1 MKRFVWKYGGAVGRI
16 GSFRVSGVD
25 FAKGSLVQRTDSRE
39 HGEKISVATSSC
51 TVTLPGR
58 AAQSFLSVTCAICHV
73 RCHYM
78 EINITSRF
86 IYVGSW
92 ESLACGEKVAS
103 LGRLE
108 LLKAEPVGPLP
119 WNESELYF
127 WLALKHPCE
136 GKSIVRCLWEGEG
149 EVGPAVGLVSCE
161 SGAILGAMVA
171 EAKDD
176 QTAGASRDAFGAISP
191 QRESVATQSKALSSN
206 GNGYAPKRE
215 RWTEEEHKRFV
226 EALKLYGR
234 AWRQIEEHVA
244 TKTAIQIRSHAQKF
258 FAKVTRDPCVDA
270 EGSLSPIEIPP
281 PRPKKKPLHPYPRKT
296 VDPANTEGMVSN
308 QVGGTTEPADERE
321 NYSPT
326 SVFSAIGSDNLESTV
341 AEMHKSRLSPAS
353 CATDTLSANDNEYV
367 TSNISSK
374 EEDGFHLSMKIS
386 LASVP
391 DNKTTMKFELFPQET
406 ESSMDSPN
414 AGEPYASIKLFGKTV
429 VVRDTPKQ
437 PLDVVENSESL
448 LPGVV
453 DDKSENNND
462 KLAEGLRPNTTGKH
476 LLPHGELNHF
486 ALVYLYH
493 GPVFPYS
500 SSCNNTVIENFE
512 GLKDEELQREGSL
525 VGSNSGSTGEI
536 NNDNRNSDVVDSKQ
550 LSNSGKKEC
559 GKGFVPYKRCLA
571 ERDDKS
577 SISFLQEREVKE
589 PVFAHSTLESSLT
602 FSYEMVSGM
611 ATAVPSIDNFLDL
624 QFDG

>member
-1 MKRFVWKYGGAVGRI
+1 MLDYTLEKINAVG
-16 GSFRVSGVD
+16 F
-25 FAKGSLVQRTDSRE
+25 
-39 HGEKISVATSSC
+39 C
-51 TVTLPGR
+51 
-58 AAQSFLSVTCAICHV
+58 
-73 RCHYM
+73 M
-78 EINITSRF
+78 
-86 IYVGSW
+86 
-92 ESLACGEKVAS
+92 
-103 LGRLE
+103 
-108 LLKAEPVGPLP
+108 
-119 WNESELYF
+119 
-127 WLALKHPCE
+127 
-136 GKSIVRCLWEGEG
+136 
-149 EVGPAVGLVSCE
+149 
-161 SGAILGAMVA
+161 
-171 EAKDD
+171 D
-176 QTAGASRDAFGAISP
+176 QTAGPCRDAFVAVSS
-191 QRESVATQSKALSSN
+191 QLESVTTQSKALSSN
-206 GNGYAPKRE
+206 GNGYAPKVRKPYTITKQRE

-296 VDPANTEGMVSN
+296 VDPANTEVVVSN
-308 QVGGTTEPADERE
+308 QVGGTTESAAERE

-353 CATDTLSANDNEYV
+353 CATDALSGNDNEYA

-386 LASVP
+386 SASVP

-406 ESSMDSPN
+406 ESSLDSPN
-414 AGEPYASIKLFGKTV
+414 AGEPYTSIKLFGKTV

-448 LPGVV
+448 LPGAV

-462 KLAEGLRPNTTGKH
+462 KFAQGLSPNNLDSRVVFGFVSNSSSPACLPPQPLANIYCPMENLIT
-476 LLPHGELNHF
+476 LPWSTW
-486 ALVYLYH
+486 YH
-493 GPVFPYS
+493 STAFPYS
-500 SSCNNTVIENFE
+500 SSYNNTVIENFE

-525 VGSNSGSTGEI
+525 VGSNSGSTGEV

-550 LSNSGKKEC
+550 LSSPGKKEC

-571 ERDDKS
+571 ERDDKL
-577 SISFLQEREVKE
+577 SISFLQEREGQRARVC
-589 PVFAHSTLESSLT
+589 S
-602 FSYEMVSGM
+602 
-611 ATAVPSIDNFLDL
+611 
-624 QFDG
+624 

>member
-1 MKRFVWKYGGAVGRI
+1 
-16 GSFRVSGVD
+16 
-25 FAKGSLVQRTDSRE
+25 
-39 HGEKISVATSSC
+39 
-51 TVTLPGR
+51 
-58 AAQSFLSVTCAICHV
+58 
-73 RCHYM
+73 
-78 EINITSRF
+78 
-86 IYVGSW
+86 
-92 ESLACGEKVAS
+92 
-103 LGRLE
+103 
-108 LLKAEPVGPLP
+108 
-119 WNESELYF
+119 
-127 WLALKHPCE
+127 
-136 GKSIVRCLWEGEG
+136 
-149 EVGPAVGLVSCE
+149 
-161 SGAILGAMVA
+161 MVA
-171 EAKDD
+171 EAKD
-176 QTAGASRDAFGAISP
+176 QTAGASRDAFVAVSS
-191 QRESVATQSKALSSN
+191 QLESVATQSKALSSN
-206 GNGYAPKRE
+206 GNGYAPKVRKPYTITKQRE

-296 VDPANTEGMVSN
+296 VDPANTEGMVPN
-308 QVGGTTEPADERE
+308 QVGGTTESAAERE

-326 SVFSAIGSDNLESTV
+326 SVFSAI
-341 AEMHKSRLSPAS
+341 AS
-353 CATDTLSANDNEYV
+353 CATDALSANDNEYA

-386 LASVP
+386 SASVP

-414 AGEPYASIKLFGKTV
+414 AGEPYTSIKLFGKTV

-462 KLAEGLRPNTTGKH
+462 KLAEGSSPAC
-476 LLPHGELNHF
+476 LPPQPLANIYCPMENLIT
-486 ALVYLYH
+486 LPWSTWYH

-512 GLKDEELQREGSL
+512 GLKDEELQRKVL
-525 VGSNSGSTGEI
+525 
-536 NNDNRNSDVVDSKQ
+536 
-550 LSNSGKKEC
+550 
-559 GKGFVPYKRCLA
+559 
-571 ERDDKS
+571 
-577 SISFLQEREVKE
+577 
-589 PVFAHSTLESSLT
+589 
-602 FSYEMVSGM
+602 
-611 ATAVPSIDNFLDL
+611 
-624 QFDG
+624 